1 MEWLHTSVYP
11 FMYPLCI
18 LLLELLLTAWMRTR
32 ELLQLLLVFQPALTH
47 EQRSQTDGAG
57 VVITACPTLLL
68 VFLLFPPKVEGVPAH
83 AVLLDG
89 PCDAKVFVVINCG
102 HLHSERIPISSPAWL
117 GLWHMLH

>member
-11 FMYPLCI
+11 FMYPLYI
-18 LLLELLLTAWMRTR
+18 LPLELLLTARMRTR

-68 VFLLFPPKVEGVPAH
+68 VFLLFCCILG
-83 AVLLDG
+83 
-89 PCDAKVFVVINCG
+89 
-102 HLHSERIPISSPAWL
+102 SWL
-117 GLWHMLH
+117 GLRGAW